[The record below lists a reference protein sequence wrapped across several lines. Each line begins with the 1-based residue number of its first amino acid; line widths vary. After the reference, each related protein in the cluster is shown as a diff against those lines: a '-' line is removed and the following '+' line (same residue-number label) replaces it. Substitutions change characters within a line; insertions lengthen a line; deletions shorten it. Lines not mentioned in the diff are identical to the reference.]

1 MLYAPGLYDLAT
13 IKTVVSAL
21 KKPFNL
27 VMGFADP
34 TLTVTQLSAAG
45 VKRIS
50 VGGAMARVALAAFL
64 KCAREM
70 KDQGAFTYVREMAPM
85 KDVRAAFAAVQARHS
100 GRGVARIRKVE
111 IVAASPSRHS
121 GLDASHRL
129 GMTVRATH
137 PSLNPYSG
145 TLPLAP

>member
-1 MLYAPGLYDLAT
+1 MLTARAENFLYGRTDLDETIRRLQAFEAAGADVLYAPGIRDLAT

-34 TLTVTQLSAAG
+34 TLTVKQLSAAG

-50 VGGAMARVALAAFL
+50 VGGAMSRVALAAFL

-70 KDQGAFTYVREMAPM
+70 KDQGSFTYVRDMAPI
-85 KDVRAAFAAVQARHS
+85 KEIGDAFAAVQ
-100 GRGVARIRKVE
+100 
-111 IVAASPSRHS
+111 
-121 GLDASHRL
+121 
-129 GMTVRATH
+129 T
-137 PSLNPYSG
+137 
-145 TLPLAP
+145 